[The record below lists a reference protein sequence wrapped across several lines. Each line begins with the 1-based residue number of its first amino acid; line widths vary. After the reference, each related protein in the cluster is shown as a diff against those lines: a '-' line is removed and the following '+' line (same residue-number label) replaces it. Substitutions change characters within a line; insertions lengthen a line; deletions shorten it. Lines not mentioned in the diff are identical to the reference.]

1 MIPGWREADWETLF
15 SYTERIRVASGD
27 ILIRREASERALYF
41 LTAGMLEVTAV
52 LGSHSLG
59 PIAKV
64 HPGTVV
70 GEIAFLDGMPR
81 SAKVWAVTDSELYRL
96 DFAAERAEHAL
107 PERVR
112 LADAGTIHGLLPH
125 GRVDHYEPAPGIEE
139 EPRHLL
145 AVVRLTFQR
154 RHPDVR
160 VRIVSGTSAQ
170 TMDALRSHH
179 AELGVVG
186 GPGRGALSR
195 YQG

>member
-96 DFAAERAEHAL
+96 DFADYERFAT
-107 PERVR
+107 
-112 LADAGTIHGLLPH
+112 GPH
-125 GRVDHYEPAPGIEE
+125 TCP
-139 EPRHLL
+139 
-145 AVVRLTFQR
+145 
-154 RHPDVR
+154 
-160 VRIVSGTSAQ
+160 
-170 TMDALRSHH
+170 
-179 AELGVVG
+179 LGVRGVWRD
-186 GPGRGALSR
+186 PGLHTAAPRR
-195 YQG
+195 